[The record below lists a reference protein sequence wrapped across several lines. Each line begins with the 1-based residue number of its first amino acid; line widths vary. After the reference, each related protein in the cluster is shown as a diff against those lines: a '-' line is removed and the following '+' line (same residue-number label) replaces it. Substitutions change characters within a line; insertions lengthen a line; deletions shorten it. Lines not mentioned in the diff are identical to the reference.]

1 MARNLDHNKVQRIE
15 TPYGNGYY
23 YNGRLYSDQDFKN
36 FAEGGDIDEESESS
50 KKSAKAKPGDAGYV
64 PNKSNRDYGTKPT
77 PKFELRKKATTTSDQ
92 PAATT
97 TPEATPAPKYTKE
110 YVDMV
115 YTGKN
120 RGDVSYTSMWQSDPE
135 FQRLYDQYNQPSIP
149 VTSQSSNVS
158 QAAQNAS
165 AISSSDANEYG
176 SDPYLESISKGGGQ
190 ESVPT
195 VNLTKMNL
203 SGYAPDENSPEA
215 KAMAQ
220 AQVQQ
225 GLAAYQRSTASTGNT
240 GAAPVASTPAAKKT
254 VAMTPSTPS
263 VAPSLLDQQ
272 SSGWRNRTIVDTED
286 INRDAYYYASDPF
299 RSYARYS
306 AKDEFTDKFSD
317 TNAAF
322 QPSEYGSDYLKNPNV
337 NPNQN
342 QRTNR
347 PSPQNPAPASNQKT
361 AFFKGNN
368 FPILND
374 EKGSYFIH
382 KSGNQLPE
390 RYDVK
395 SDQYGTY
402 YVGRN
407 GLKNYAGK

>member
-23 YNGRLYSDQDFKN
+23 YNGRLYSDQDFKK

-92 PAATT
+92 PVATT

-165 AISSSDANEYG
+165 ALSSSDANEYG

-190 ESVPT
+190 ESAPT
-195 VNLTKMNL
+195 VNLTTMNL

-272 SSGWRNRTIVDTED
+272 SSNYT
-286 INRDAYYYASDPF
+286 PF
-299 RSYARYS
+299 FNPREQTAQYS
-306 AKDEFTDKFSD
+306 NYFTSKQSALD
-317 TNAAF
+317 
-322 QPSEYGSDYLKNPNV
+322 NPNSDQFQGTSA
-337 NPNQN
+337 P
-342 QRTNR
+342 TNR
-347 PSPQNPAPASNQKT
+347 PEVQAASQRFLT
-361 AFFKGNN
+361 WDKGNGEYKIVDGN
-368 FPILND
+368 GKFVAWQNQTNKKTEDLKKMYKGYKGEALTQKSYLDDIL
-374 EKGSYFIH
+374 
-382 KSGNQLPE
+382 
-390 RYDVK
+390 
-395 SDQYGTY
+395 
-402 YVGRN
+402 
-407 GLKNYAGK
+407 